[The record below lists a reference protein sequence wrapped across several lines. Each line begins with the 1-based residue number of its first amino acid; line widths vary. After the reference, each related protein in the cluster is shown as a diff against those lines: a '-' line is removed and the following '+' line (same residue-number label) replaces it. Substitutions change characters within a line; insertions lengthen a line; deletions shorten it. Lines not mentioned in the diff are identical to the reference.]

1 MEKMH
6 YIEEKDQLVVET
18 IYDPSA
24 VLEQN
29 LAERNVA
36 REFGRYKTERPAQLV
51 KVASFPVEHI
61 EALKNKGYDLLS
73 ADKDEVRRALCYIQ
87 EHEPYWLTVPGKPF
101 AKVRPKWR

>member
-6 YIEEKDQLVVET
+6 YIEEKDQLVIET
-18 IYDPSA
+18 IYDPTD

-29 LAERNVA
+29 QRERNA
-36 REFGRYKTERPAQLV
+36 APEFGRYKTDRPTGLV

-61 EALKNKGYDLLS
+61 EALKNKGYNLLS

-87 EHEPYWLTVPGKPF
+87 EHEPHWLTVPGKPF
-101 AKVRPKWR
+101 ALHRPQWR